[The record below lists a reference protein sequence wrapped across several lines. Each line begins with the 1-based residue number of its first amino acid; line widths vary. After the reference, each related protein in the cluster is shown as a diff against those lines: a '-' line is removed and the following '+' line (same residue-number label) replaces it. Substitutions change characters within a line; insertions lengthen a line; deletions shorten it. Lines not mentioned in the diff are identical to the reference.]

1 METFLL
7 ISNLVSWIFIF
18 ILLFAVYRLAK
29 LVNEFLHRF
38 RITGDRVEKA
48 TLQTGQPA
56 PLMQDLGQA
65 QAGRQI
71 LLLFAKDDCSI
82 CENLISYLPE
92 FQPKFP
98 ELRVLVIAPAL
109 AAGQTGKA
117 VPDGVTLLRNSRMI
131 QEYRIKEYPYFVLIS
146 PQGVIA
152 EHGIVASYETMELG
166 IRRFL

>member
-29 LVNEFLHRF
+29 MVNEFLHRF
-38 RITGDRVEKA
+38 RITGDRVEKDA
-48 TLQTGQPA
+48 LQTGQPA
-56 PLMQDLGQA
+56 PLMPVEEES
-65 QAGRQI
+65 GRPM
-71 LLLFAKDDCSI
+71 LLVFAKDDCKV
-82 CENLISYLPE
+82 CQTLISYLPE

-109 AAGQTGKA
+109 AAGQPGKA

-146 PQGVIA
+146 AQGVIA
-152 EHGIVASYETMELG
+152 EHGIVASYETMELN